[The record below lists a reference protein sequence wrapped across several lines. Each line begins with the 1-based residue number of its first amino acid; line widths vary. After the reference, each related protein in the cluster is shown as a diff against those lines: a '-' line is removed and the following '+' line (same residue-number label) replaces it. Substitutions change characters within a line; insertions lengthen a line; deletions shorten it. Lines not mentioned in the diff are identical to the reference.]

1 MLLTKNARFF
11 VRFAGWL
18 SGAVCGIVGTMYEA
32 AETGEEDT
40 QVKERILQELF
51 GDGRA
56 VSSPRF
62 NGQTCTGTAGEY
74 EVFVQLDCGDR
85 GNGGGILRIS
95 LTHRQSGL
103 IHKPYTIPISIGP
116 AVASDGGDEAT
127 DGPLSPEIRERTVRE
142 VGKYLDQFRKP
153 GDRLFL
159 RPDIVYICV
168 PPGNGKEPN
177 IDLARQMAQEA
188 LAAGNIPVC
197 PCLLF
202 LSLGDGSGVDV
213 PSMEPDA
220 EQALIQRMVEACD
233 RVLAG
238 DTPWTQETWTAVR
251 FAKKKGIPV
260 TAGRDDS
267 RENERGMA

>member
-11 VRFAGWL
+11 VRFAEWL
-18 SGAVCGIVGTMYEA
+18 SGAVCGIVGTMHEA
-32 AETGEEDT
+32 SETGEEDT

-62 NGQTCTGTAGEY
+62 DGQTCTGTAGEY
-74 EVFVQLDCGDR
+74 EVLVQLDCGDSGR
-85 GNGGGILRIS
+85 DGILRIS

-103 IHKPYTIPISIGP
+103 IHEPHTIPISIVP
-116 AVASDGGDEAT
+116 AVASGGGDEAT
-127 DGPLSPEIRERTVRE
+127 DGPLPPEIRERTVRE
-142 VGKYLDQFRKP
+142 VGRYLDQFRKP
-153 GDRLFL
+153 EDRLFL
-159 RPDIVYICV
+159 RPDMVYICV

-202 LSLGDGSGVDV
+202 LSLGDGSGVEV
-213 PSMEPDA
+213 PSMETDA

-267 RENERGMA
+267 RQNERGTA